1 MRAFLGITGQY
12 RKFIKKNYAQYVAI
26 TGHYRTVSTLNQ
38 RTQLKKVKFSDEL
51 WTEQCENSFVKLKEL
66 LTSAPVL
73 GYLDFNAKFHA
84 SYAGLGG
91 ILYQY
96 RDNKKIVIA

>member
-1 MRAFLGITGQY
+1 MLPLQ
-12 RKFIKKNYAQYVAI
+12 AI
-26 TGHYRTVSTLNQ
+26 TGLVSTLNQ

-73 GYLDFNAKFHA
+73 GYLDFNANFHA

-91 ILYQY
+91 IFISIQ
-96 RDNKKIVIA
+96 R